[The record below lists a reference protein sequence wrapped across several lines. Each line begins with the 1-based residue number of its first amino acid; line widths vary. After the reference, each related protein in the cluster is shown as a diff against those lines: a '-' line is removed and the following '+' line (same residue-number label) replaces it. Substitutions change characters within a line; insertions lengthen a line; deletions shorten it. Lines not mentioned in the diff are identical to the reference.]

1 MNGKIKFHKHDS
13 PAFDIG
19 QKWYFYNSDKYV
31 TIIGICP
38 FNIVREKHDY
48 WVVFKYSDGSVNRKD
63 IGIFQERFKH
73 EADKNLKIIK
83 IIKRIFA

>member
-31 TIIGICP
+31 TILGVHP
-38 FNIVREKHDY
+38 FGEVRDKHDY
-48 WVVFKYSDGSVNRKD
+48 EIVFQYNDGAIVIKD
-63 IGIFQERFKH
+63 IGIFQERFQH

-83 IIKRIFA
+83 RISA